1 MTSRIG
7 ERLIET
13 ASAGGAV
20 AMHMTKRWLRR
31 HWHLL
36 SAFLLL
42 IYFAYHGIHGDR
54 GALAWVDKSREL
66 EASKTELAQLDSQ
79 IDDLQA
85 KVTALQ
91 PDRADPDLLE
101 EKLRELGYI
110 ARGEEIIVPGN
121 AQGDQAR

>member
-1 MTSRIG
+1 MISQIG
-7 ERLIET
+7 ERLVEM
-13 ASAGGAV
+13 AGAGGAL

-36 SAFLLL
+36 GAFLLL
-42 IYFAYHGIHGDR
+42 IYFAYHGIHGER

-66 EASKTELAQLDSQ
+66 EANKTELAELNGQ

-110 ARGEEIIVPGN
+110 ARGEEIVVPSD
-121 AQGDQAR
+121 AHGDQAR